1 MMNPIRVLIVDDSA
15 VARGMITT
23 ALSEHTGIEVVGSA
37 ANGAIALSKLPKL
50 MPEAV
55 ILDIEMPEMDGL
67 TALKH
72 IREQYPKLAV
82 IMFSTLSEH
91 GARATF
97 EALTSGANDY
107 ALKPSGSSGE
117 SIQDVA
123 RKVLV
128 PKLFALTRPML
139 AMPTRPSEPSTP
151 APKTGQ
157 HNAPPARGMTRPS
170 APARPSVLPPER
182 PTRNPPGGSQR
193 PSARASMT
201 PSAVRPSLTPG
212 PHSRPR
218 LVPKLIAIASSTG
231 GPNALIEIIPHL
243 PKDFPVPVVIV
254 QHMPPIFTRHLAERL
269 DGCSHV
275 KVIESAGNEL
285 LKPGMVYVAP
295 GNRHLELVRDLEGVK
310 TVLNDAPPENS
321 CRPAADVLF
330 RSVARVYGP
339 NALCVV
345 LTGMGTDG
353 LLGAREIARA
363 GGRILA
369 QSGPTC
375 VVWGMP
381 KAVEQAGL
389 CEAIVPLPELGVAI
403 AQRVLGVAA
412 VTRSLTGG

>member
-23 ALSEHTGIEVVGSA
+23 ALSDQPGIEIVGSA
-37 ANGAIALSKLPKL
+37 ANGAIALSKIPKL
-50 MPEAV
+50 SPEAV

-67 TALKH
+67 TTLRH
-72 IREQYPKLAV
+72 IREQFPKLSV

-97 EALTSGANDY
+97 EALSAGANDY
-107 ALKPSGSSGE
+107 ALKPSGSTGE

-123 RKVLV
+123 RRVLV
-128 PKLFALTRPML
+128 PKLFALTRPTFVL
-139 AMPTRPSEPSTP
+139 PQRASE

-157 HNAPPARGMTRPS
+157 MPLPTRGSTRQSVPSTVRPS
-170 APARPSVLPPER
+170 MAPARSSL
-182 PTRNPPGGSQR
+182 
-193 PSARASMT
+193 T
-201 PSAVRPSLTPG
+201 PSAVHPSIAPAAM
-212 PHSRPR
+212 RPR

-231 GPNALIEIIPHL
+231 GPNALIEIIPTL
-243 PKDFPVPVVIV
+243 PKDLPVPVLIV

-269 DGCSHV
+269 AGCSQV
-275 KVIESAGNEL
+275 KVLEAAGNEIL
-285 LKPGMVYVAP
+285 RPATVYVAP
-295 GNRHLELVRDLEGVK
+295 GNRHLELARDAQGVK
-310 TVLNDAPPENS
+310 TVLSDAPPENS

-330 RSVARVYGP
+330 RSVARLYGP

-345 LTGMGTDG
+345 LTGMGSDG
-353 LLGAREIARA
+353 LLGAREIVRA
-363 GGRILA
+363 GGRVLA

-389 CEAIVPLPELGVAI
+389 CEAVIALSELGTAI
-403 AQRVLGVAA
+403 TQRVLNTMPHVRAN
-412 VTRSLTGG
+412 SGG